1 VCSEAEVSVAAAL
14 PQAVAMSP
22 VAAALPQSVSLATDQ
37 LSAAKQMELL
47 RVQEGGDLSPQ
58 QLMEAANN
66 WAKRNNF
73 APEQLQVISDIVQ
86 CEDGRLRTLHTCPHM
101 LIVRASKV

>member
-1 VCSEAEVSVAAAL
+1 MCSEVEVSVAAAL
-14 PQAVAMSP
+14 PQTVG
-22 VAAALPQSVSLATDQ
+22 LATEQ

-47 RVQEGGDLSPQ
+47 RVQEGGDMSPQ

-86 CEDGRLRTLHTCPHM
+86 CEDARFETLHACPRM